1 MFHPITLS
9 IIIILFFY
17 AVFYIF
23 KKQLKGSG
31 DVRSNVKLRLP
42 PSPPKTPIL
51 GNFHQLNLMIH
62 QCFHCVS
69 AKYGPIVLLHWAKK
83 PILVVSSAEMASE
96 IIKTRDVIFAD
107 RFVPKT
113 IRVIFFGGNDLVFA
127 PYGERWRQL
136 RKFCVL
142 ELLTVKRVQSF
153 KYVREEEVDKV
164 MEKIAHSS
172 RQGDIINLTE
182 TISAM
187 LNSIIFRSSLG
198 DNFNKEYTQKFI
210 GLMKIATR
218 LMESA
223 FSFEDYFPWL
233 KWMDVITGL
242 DRKLKRTS
250 EEINT
255 FLNQIIDDHLL
266 SDNSSVKHGDH
277 DDKRNF
283 IDLLLLHSEKQPNLN
298 LTRDN
303 IKGIIL

>member
-1 MFHPITLS
+1 
-9 IIIILFFY
+9 
-17 AVFYIF
+17 
-23 KKQLKGSG
+23 
-31 DVRSNVKLRLP
+31 
-42 PSPPKTPIL
+42 
-51 GNFHQLNLMIH
+51 MIH
-62 QCFHCVS
+62 RCFHCVS
-69 AKYGPIVLLHWAKK
+69 AIYGPIVLLHWAKK

-96 IIKTRDVIFAD
+96 IIKTHDVIFSD

-113 IRVIFFGGNDLVFA
+113 IRIIFFGGKDLVFA

-153 KYVREEEVDKV
+153 KY
-164 MEKIAHSS
+164 MIAHSS
-172 RQGDIINLTE
+172 REGDIINLTE
-182 TISAM
+182 TISTL
-187 LNSIIFRSSLG
+187 LNSIIFRCSLG
-198 DNFNKEYTQKFI
+198 DNFNKDYTQKFI
-210 GLMKIATR
+210 GLIKMATR

-250 EEINT
+250 EDINT
-255 FLNQIIDDHLL
+255 FFDQIIDDHLL
-266 SDNSSVKHGDH
+266 SDNSSVKQGDH

-283 IDLLLLHSEKQPNLN
+283 IDLLLLHAEKEPNLN

-303 IKGIIL
+303 IKGIIM

>member
-23 KKQLKGSG
+23 KKQLKGST
-31 DVRSNVKLRLP
+31 DVRSNIKLNLP
-42 PSPPKTPIL
+42 PSPPKIPIL
-51 GNFHQLNLMIH
+51 GNFHQLTLMIH
-62 QCFHCVS
+62 RCFHCVS
-69 AKYGPIVLLHWAKK
+69 AMYGPIVLLHWAKK

-96 IIKTRDVIFAD
+96 IIKTHDVIFSD
-107 RFVPKT
+107 RF
-113 IRVIFFGGNDLVFA
+113 
-127 PYGERWRQL
+127 RWRQL

-164 MEKIAHSS
+164 MEMIAHSS
-172 RQGDIINLTE
+172 REGDIINLTE
-182 TISAM
+182 TISTL
-187 LNSIIFRSSLG
+187 LNSIIFRCSLG
-198 DNFNKEYTQKFI
+198 DNFNKDYTQKFI
-210 GLMKIATR
+210 GLIKMATR

-250 EEINT
+250 EDINT
-255 FLNQIIDDHLL
+255 FFDQIIDDHLL
-266 SDNSSVKHGDH
+266 SDNSSVKQGDH

-283 IDLLLLHSEKQPNLN
+283 IDLLLLHAEKEPNLN

-303 IKGIIL
+303 IKGIIM

>member
-23 KKQLKGSG
+23 KKQLKGST
-31 DVRSNVKLRLP
+31 DVRSNIKLNLP
-42 PSPPKTPIL
+42 PSPPKIPIL
-51 GNFHQLNLMIH
+51 GNFHQLTLMIH
-62 QCFHCVS
+62 RCFHCIS
-69 AKYGPIVLLHWAKK
+69 AMYGPIVLLHWAKK

-96 IIKTRDVIFAD
+96 IIKTHDVIFSD

-113 IRVIFFGGNDLVFA
+113 IRIIFFGGKDLVFA

-164 MEKIAHSS
+164 MEMIAHSS
-172 RQGDIINLTE
+172 REGDIINLTE
-182 TISAM
+182 TISTL
-187 LNSIIFRSSLG
+187 LNSIIFRCSLG
-198 DNFNKEYTQKFI
+198 DNFNKDYTQKFI
-210 GLMKIATR
+210 GLIKMATR

-250 EEINT
+250 EDINT
-255 FLNQIIDDHLL
+255 FFDQIIDDHLL
-266 SDNSSVKHGDH
+266 SDNSSVKQGDH

-283 IDLLLLHSEKQPNLN
+283 IDLLLLHAEKEPNLN

-303 IKGIIL
+303 IKGIIM